1 MKVAL
6 YARVSTDEQAKKYS
20 IPAQLDLLRNFA
32 KVNNYEIFKEYVDKG
47 ESGTI
52 SERPQLQELLNDARR
67 GMFKIV
73 LVYRIDRFF
82 RNTRKLLNTVDE
94 LGKLGVSFK
103 SVTEPFDTSNP
114 TGNFMVSLLGSVA
127 QLERDTFIQRS
138 RMGTVKSAKSGNVLT
153 GISLYGYRY
162 NRKNLHY
169 EVNEEE
175 AKVVRETFRLYT
187 ESDSSL
193 IKVAKKLNNLGYR
206 TRNGLKWVSDRVH
219 QILVSTAYYGKW
231 YYRTKYHPEP
241 IPVDVPSLIDR
252 KLFDKAQRF
261 LKERRIY
268 SKRNTKNNY
277 LLSHLLFCGVCG
289 RSMAAMTK
297 SMKSVYNGRPYGP
310 YIRSYYYCFGQV
322 KKKCSLPFVRVDRID
337 SLVWSKVKEILE
349 NPSLLIKVI
358 KEREEKDEGR
368 KVSLGARLKELDSEI
383 GKCEQEKENILRAFR
398 KGILDDIELAS
409 QIEDIRDQERALRQ
423 QQEEIK
429 IQIIG
434 QKQIKERLDHLSIL
448 VSGIQERLANFT
460 FEEKRELMRTLVEK
474 VTIYGSGKI
483 ELRVVVPEIMPSTVK
498 EGEQRDLDS
507 FMHSVLES
515 ATVFRH
521 E

>member
-1 MKVAL
+1 MKVAI

-32 KVNNYEIFKEYVDKG
+32 QANSYEIFREYIDKG
-47 ESGTI
+47 ESGTL
-52 SERPQLQELLNDARR
+52 SERPELQELLNDARR
-67 GMFKIV
+67 GMFKVV

-82 RNTRKLLNTVDE
+82 RNTRRLLNTVDE
-94 LGKLGVSFK
+94 LTKLGVSFK

-114 TGNFMVSLLGSVA
+114 IGNFMVSLLGSVA

-153 GISLYGYRY
+153 SVSLYGYKY
-162 NRKNLHY
+162 NREKLDY

-175 AKVVRETFRLYT
+175 AKVVREIFRFYT

-193 IKVAKKLNNLGYR
+193 IKVARRLNELGYR
-206 TRNGLKWVSDRVH
+206 TRRGLKWVSDRVH

-231 YYRTKYHPEP
+231 YYRTKYHPDP
-241 IPVDVPSLIDR
+241 IPVNVPSLIDR

-268 SKRNTKNNY
+268 SDRNTKNNY

-297 SMKSVYNGRPYGP
+297 SMKSTYNGRPYGP
-310 YIRSYYYCFGQV
+310 YVRSYYYCFRQV
-322 KKKCSLPFVRVDRID
+322 KKKCTLPFVRVDRID

-349 NPSLLIKVI
+349 NPSLLMRVI
-358 KEREEKDEGR
+358 KEREEKGEGR
-368 KVSLGARLKELDSEI
+368 KVSLAARLKELDGEI

-409 QIEDIRDQERALRQ
+409 QIEDIRNQERALRQ

-429 IQIIG
+429 LQIIG
-434 QKQIKERLDHLSIL
+434 QKRVKERLNHLSSL
-448 VSGIQERLANFT
+448 VSGMQERLAHLG
-460 FEEKRELMRTLVEK
+460 FEEKRELVRTLVDR
-474 VTIYGSGKI
+474 VTIYESGKI
-483 ELRVVVPEIMPSTVK
+483 ELRVVVPEIMPSTLE

-507 FMHSVLES
+507 FMHSVLPS
-515 ATVFRH
+515 ATVFQH

>member
-1 MKVAL
+1 MKCAI
-6 YARVSTDEQAKKYS
+6 YARVSTEEQAKNYS

-32 KVNNYEIFKEYVDKG
+32 QANNYEIFKEYVDKG

-67 GMFKIV
+67 GMFETVI
-73 LVYRIDRFF
+73 VYRIDRFF
-82 RNTRKLLNTVDE
+82 RNTQKLLNTVDE
-94 LGKLGVSFK
+94 LAKVEVSFK

-114 TGNFMVSLLGSVA
+114 IGNFMVSLLGSVA

-138 RMGTVKSAKSGNVLT
+138 RMGMVKSVKLGNVLT
-153 GISLYGYRY
+153 GIPLYGYKY
-162 NRKNLHY
+162 NREKLCY
-169 EVNEEE
+169 EINEEE
-175 AKVVRETFRLYT
+175 AKVVREIFGLYT

-193 IKVAKKLNNLGYR
+193 IKVARTLNDLGHR
-206 TRNGLKWVSDRVH
+206 TRNGLEWASDRVH
-219 QILVSTAYYGKW
+219 QILVSTTYYGKW

-241 IPVDVPSLIDR
+241 IRVNVPSLIDKR
-252 KLFDKAQRF
+252 LFDKTQRL
-261 LKERRIY
+261 LKERRVY
-268 SKRNTKNNY
+268 SRRNTKNNY

-297 SMKSVYNGRPYGP
+297 SMKSTYNGRIYGP
-310 YIRSYYYCFGQV
+310 YVRSYYYCFGQI

-337 SLVWSKVKEILE
+337 SLVWSKIKEILE

-358 KEREEKDEGR
+358 KEREGKGEGQ
-368 KVSLGARLKELDSEI
+368 KVSLAARLKGLDSKI
-383 GKCEQEKENILRAFR
+383 GKYEQEKDNILRAFR
-398 KGILDDIELAS
+398 KGILDDMELAS
-409 QIEDIRDQERALRQ
+409 QIEDIRNQERALRQ

-429 IQIIG
+429 LQIMG
-434 QKQIKERLDHLSIL
+434 QEQVKERLNHLSSL
-448 VSGIQERLANFT
+448 ASVMQERLTNLT
-460 FEEKRELMRTLVEK
+460 FEEKRELVRTLVDR
-474 VTIYGSGKI
+474 VTIYGNGKI
-483 ELRVVVPEIMPSTVK
+483 ELRVVVPEIIPSTPK

-507 FMHSVLES
+507 FMHSALPS